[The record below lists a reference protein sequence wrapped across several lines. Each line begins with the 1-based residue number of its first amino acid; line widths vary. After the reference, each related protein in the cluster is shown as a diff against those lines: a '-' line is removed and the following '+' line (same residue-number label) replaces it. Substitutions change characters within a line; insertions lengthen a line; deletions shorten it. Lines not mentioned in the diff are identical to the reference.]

1 MANQGAARFAI
12 SGTPRVGIS
21 LIAALIEA
29 DPNGNG
35 SFTYEWQ
42 SSITGTNWAAVGT
55 NSDTYQITAGDSGK
69 LLRLVVSYTDS
80 QGFSENVSMELGR
93 VPPELPQ
100 ISLSLSPATAIAE
113 EGRGSLLYTFT
124 RSGPITDPLTVNYTV
139 GGTARLGSDYQGIAA
154 SPFIKSV
161 SISAG
166 SAKATVTIN
175 PIADKTVESP
185 ESVTLTL
192 AASATYTMSGPSSVT
207 GTIRNSPT
215 LHGRFS
221 KRGETITYPVDVV
234 TGSILRASL
243 TSSHP
248 SLFPSIELRS
258 LDGKLIK
265 RAISQV
271 EKSADLGMVDTL
283 TGKAMLHVR
292 SQSGATGPY
301 ILNVS
306 VQSREDIKNEVFNLT
321 NRERRKAGRNPLTR
335 NSLLEKAA
343 ETHVND
349 MDASNRYLKHTGS
362 KGSRPIDRIRA
373 SGYKPAWVD
382 LGKGFFR
389 TIPIENAASGQSSPA
404 EVVKAWMNSP
414 PHRAAILD
422 PATRDMG
429 IGFDYDQ
436 QTGSTYWV
444 QNFGYPWTPGMKA
457 WR

>member
-1 MANQGAARFAI
+1 M
-12 SGTPRVGIS
+12 
-21 LIAALIEA
+21 
-29 DPNGNG
+29 
-35 SFTYEWQ
+35 
-42 SSITGTNWAAVGT
+42 
-55 NSDTYQITAGDSGK
+55 
-69 LLRLVVSYTDS
+69 
-80 QGFSENVSMELGR
+80 
-93 VPPELPQ
+93 
-100 ISLSLSPATAIAE
+100 
-113 EGRGSLLYTFT
+113 
-124 RSGPITDPLTVNYTV
+124 NYTV

-161 SISAG
+161 SFSAG